1 MILYKVTA
9 RIPSNPP
16 HSCFR
21 APFMKNFFLI
31 LTIAAF
37 IAGCATPEVT
47 DAGIQAASERLD
59 FGDSTSATLVSKAW
73 KASSDKDYPELFA
86 YTQRCVELY
95 GEKGKKM
102 NSALTYFEPSAT
114 AGQLW
119 ALNDVGTCLYIM
131 ANAYVELEMYQDA
144 AATYRTLAT
153 DFKFSQ
159 CWDPQGWFWKPAE
172 TAEFNARKYRN
183 W

>member
-1 MILYKVTA
+1 
-9 RIPSNPP
+9 
-16 HSCFR
+16 
-21 APFMKNFFLI
+21 MKNFVLI

-37 IAGCATPEVT
+37 IAGCATAEVT

-59 FGDSTSATLVSKAW
+59 VGDSTSATLVNKAW
-73 KASSDKDYPELFA
+73 KASSGKDYPELFA

-95 GEKGKKM
+95 SEEGKRM
-102 NSALTYFEPSAT
+102 NAALTDFEPPTT

-159 CWDPQGWFWKPAE
+159 CWDPKGWFWQPAA

-183 W
+183 C